1 MNWANRLLAGNWN
14 YILGGLLFFTVLIG
28 GVQIGQTRVQRTWDA
43 EKLQAALIQ
52 AKQEQHVAD
61 TVRAQK
67 TINQEISNE
76 FQTKKGLLAGLRPVL
91 RGGDVGLRIQPSQDP
106 GSLPIVSTTATGVA
120 AAPAY
125 AVPDSA
131 GLATGISCEQL
142 ARDAAETTL
151 MVLELQ
157 QWHARQSAADG
168 TPVP

>member
-1 MNWANRLLAGNWN
+1 MNWFTRFLLGHRSS
-14 YILGGLLFFTVLIG
+14 ILGGFLLLVALIFG
-28 GVQIGQTRVQRTWDA
+28 IQIGRSRVQRAWDA
-43 EKLQAALIQ
+43 EKLNAALTQ

-61 TVRAQK
+61 TLHAQE

-76 FQTKKGLLAGLRPVL
+76 FQTKKGLLASLQPVL
-91 RGGDVGLRIQPSQDP
+91 RGGDVGLRIQSSHDP
-106 GSLPIVSTTATGVA
+106 GTLPIVSATAAGIA
-120 AAPAY
+120 AAPTD
-125 AVPDSA
+125 AVPDSP

-168 TPVP
+168 TPAP

>member
-1 MNWANRLLAGNWN
+1 MSWITRFLLGHWSS
-14 YILGGLLFFTVLIG
+14 ILGGLVLLMVLIC
-28 GVQIGQTRVQRTWDA
+28 GVQIGQTRVQRAWDV
-43 EKLQAALIQ
+43 EKQQAALTL

-61 TVRAQK
+61 TLHAQK

-76 FQTKKGLLAGLRPVL
+76 FQTKKGLLAGLRPAL
-91 RGGDVGLRIQPSQDP
+91 RGGDVGLRIQSSHDP
-106 GSLPIVSTTATGVA
+106 GTLPIASATATGIA
-120 AAPAY
+120 AVSTD

-168 TPVP
+168 TSAP

>member
-1 MNWANRLLAGNWN
+1 MNWLGRDLLGHWT
-14 YILGGLLFFTVLIG
+14 YILGVLLLFTVLICG
-28 GVQIGQTRVQRTWDA
+28 IQIGQTRVQRAWDA
-43 EKLQAALIQ
+43 EKQQAALTL

-61 TVRAQK
+61 TLHTQR

-76 FQTKKGLLAGLRPVL
+76 FQTKKGMLAVLRPAL
-91 RGGDVGLRIQPSQDP
+91 RSGDVGLRIQPSQDP
-106 GSLPIVSTTATGVA
+106 GTMSIVSTTAAGIA
-120 AAPAY
+120 AVPTDAL
-125 AVPDSA
+125 PDSA

-168 TPVP
+168 APAP